1 MGQTLAQYTTN
12 TRILI
17 RDSSSQAVSATIL
30 TNMIN
35 QARIKTAER
44 GECIRIRASGG
55 TISAVTVTAGG
66 TLYSST
72 PTITASG
79 GLGQSAIFTATV
91 VAGVIT
97 AITVVDGGFNFTGTV
112 TVTITDSTGSG
123 AIATATINTSMN
135 TVPNQQIYPFSLLN
149 STVQLTTGVD
159 KILKVLDVAVSNGST
174 KPVLYQLDWQNY
186 QAQCNVYPQQYGNV
200 AIWAQFGFGDNGS
213 IYLYPIPSQAWEMDW
228 DCVCLPIAIDNS
240 STAAQDAIPY
250 PWSEAVPYYAAYL
263 YYEYAQR
270 DEDAKD
276 FYAKWLMRLQTSRA
290 STEGGGV
297 PSYY

>member
-35 QARIKTAER
+35 QARVKTAER

-66 TLYSST
+66 TGYTL

-91 VAGVIT
+91 AGGVIT
-97 AITVVDGGFNFTGTV
+97 AISVVDGGFNFTGTV
-112 TVTITDSTGSG
+112 TITITDATGTG
-123 AIATATINTSMN
+123 ATATATVNTSMN
-135 TVPNQQIYPFSLLN
+135 TVTNQQVYPFSLVN
-149 STVQLTTGVD
+149 STVQLVSGVD
-159 KILKVLDVAVSNGST
+159 RILKVLQVAVSNGST
-174 KPVLYQLDWQNY
+174 KPVMYQWDWQYY
-186 QAQCNVYPQQYGNV
+186 QAFGNVYPQQYGNV
-200 AIWAQFGFGDNGS
+200 AAWAQQSFGTDGS

-228 DCVCLPIAIDNS
+228 DCVCLPLDISSA

-276 FYAKWLMRLQTSRA
+276 FYSKWMMRLQTSRA
-290 STEGGGV
+290 SSEGGGV

>member
-35 QARIKTAER
+35 QARLKTAER

-55 TISAVTVTAGG
+55 TVSAVTVTSGG
-66 TLYSST
+66 SGYVS
-72 PTITASG
+72 PTVTASG
-79 GLGQSAIFTATV
+79 GLGQSAIFTTTV

-97 AITVVDGGFNFTGTV
+97 AIAVVDGGFNFTGTV
-112 TVTITDSTGSG
+112 TITITDSAGTG
-123 AIATATINTSMN
+123 ATATATINSSMN
-135 TVPNQQIYPFSLLN
+135 TVTNQQIYPYSLVN
-149 STVQLTTGVD
+149 STVQLTRGVS
-159 KILKVLDVAVSNGST
+159 KILKVLQVAVSNGST
-174 KPVLYQLDWQNY
+174 KPVLYQLNWQDY

-200 AIWAQFGFGDNGS
+200 AIWAQQSFGENGS

-228 DCVCLPIAIDNS
+228 DTVCLPLDITLS
-240 STAAQDAIPY
+240 STAADDAIPY

-263 YYEYAQR
+263 YYEYAQN
-270 DEDAKD
+270 DDLSKD
-276 FYAKWLMRLQTSRA
+276 MYGKWMMRLYSSRA
-290 STEGGGV
+290 SSEGGGV